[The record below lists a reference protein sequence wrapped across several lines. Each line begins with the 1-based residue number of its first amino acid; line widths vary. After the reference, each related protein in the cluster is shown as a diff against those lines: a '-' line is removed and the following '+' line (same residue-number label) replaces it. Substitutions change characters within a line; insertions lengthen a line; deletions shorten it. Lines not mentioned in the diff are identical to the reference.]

1 MADAGPLMPI
11 YKRLNRVETG
21 VAVIIQAR
29 ADCSKAED
37 MARDG
42 LDRRITATEQA
53 REENRENIRTLKI
66 DVRDLKGAV
75 EGLTGEV
82 RDMGPQLTAEL
93 VEQTRNILRGIAW
106 KIVVGFLAAIGA
118 IALAAWESA
127 PHWIALWYLLHG
139 KPLPM

>member
-1 MADAGPLMPI
+1 MADAGPFIPI
-11 YKRLNRVETG
+11 YERLNKHETEI
-21 VAVIIQAR
+21 AVIVQAR
-29 ADCSKAED
+29 TDCSKAEN

-66 DVRDLKGAV
+66 DVRDVKAAV
-75 EGLTGEV
+75 DGLRAEV
-82 RDMGPQLTAEL
+82 HDMGPQLTAEL
-93 VEQTRNILRGIAW
+93 LVQTRAILRGIAW
-106 KIVVGFLAAIGA
+106 KIVVGFLAAAGA
-118 IALAAWESA
+118 VLLAGWESA